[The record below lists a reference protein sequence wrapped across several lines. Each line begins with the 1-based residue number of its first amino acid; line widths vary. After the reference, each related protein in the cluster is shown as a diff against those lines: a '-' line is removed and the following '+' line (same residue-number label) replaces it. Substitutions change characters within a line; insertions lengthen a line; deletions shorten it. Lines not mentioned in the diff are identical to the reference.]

1 MKFNGF
7 EVQDQLTTLET
18 FSSEE
23 ACGGYAGSDL
33 CGGKLVS
40 QIAECFDGN
49 FTGDLT
55 LESGFLLFGV
65 MP

>member
-1 MKFNGF
+1 M
-7 EVQDQLTTLET
+7 TTLET

-23 ACGGYAGSDL
+23 ACGGYAGSGL

-40 QIAECFDGN
+40 QIAEGFDGN